1 MKSKVIW
8 ALVVLNVALLVTL
21 LWRSS
26 SANTALAQM
35 GRGRGPSD
43 VIMLPGTLPSGSNS
57 IIYLIDVGGSPHQ
70 LSAMAYTGQS
80 VQFLTPPIDLD
91 RLFERAAAAAGGK
104 GNQTGTNTGTGVAP
118 GEAGR
123 GVPRAR

>member
-8 ALVVLNVALLVTL
+8 ALVMLNVALAVAL

-26 SANTALAQM
+26 SGNAALAQM
-35 GRGRGPSD
+35 GGAHAPSD

-57 IIYLIDVGGSPHQ
+57 ILYLIDVGGSPHQ

-80 VQFLTPPIDLD
+80 VEFLTPPIDLD
-91 RLFERAAAAAGGK
+91 RLFERAAAAAGGG
-104 GNQTGTNTGTGVAP
+104 GNKTGTNTGTGVGP
-118 GEAGR
+118 GAAGP
-123 GVPRAR
+123 GVPRVR